1 MTDIQLRPARPP
13 EASAI
18 SDLAMRSKAHW
29 GYDDDFLNACRT
41 ELTVAPDRCDGVR
54 LIVAESE
61 GVIIGFYRLS
71 GEAPEGTLEA
81 LFVDEPM
88 IGSGLGR
95 RLFADAVDRAQRL
108 GLVILLIDADLGAV
122 LSTSTWARSESA
134 NRLAGRSTIGYYR
147 DCVLRCDDGSL
158 STCRSR

>member
-1 MTDIQLRPARPP
+1 MSGSNAMTDIQLRPARPP

-41 ELTVAPDRCDGVR
+41 ELTIAPDRCDGVR

-95 RLFADAVDRAQRL
+95 RLFADAVDRARRL
-108 GLVILLIDADLGAV
+108 GLVTLLIDADPGAEPFYQHMGAERIGESPSGSIPDRV
-122 LSTSTWARSESA
+122 LPRL
-134 NRLAGRSTIGYYR
+134 RLA
-147 DCVLRCDDGSL
+147 L
-158 STCRSR
+158 

>member
-1 MTDIQLRPARPP
+1 MTEFQLRPARPP

-41 ELTVAPDRCDGVR
+41 ELTIAPDWCDGVR
-54 LIVAESE
+54 LIVAESA

-95 RLFADAVDRAQRL
+95 RLFADAVDRARRL
-108 GLVILLIDADLGAV
+108 CLDTLLIDADPGAEPFYQHMG
-122 LSTSTWARSESA
+122 AERIGESA
-134 NRLAGRSTIGYYR
+134 SGSIPDRMLPRLRLA
-147 DCVLRCDDGSL
+147 L
-158 STCRSR
+158 